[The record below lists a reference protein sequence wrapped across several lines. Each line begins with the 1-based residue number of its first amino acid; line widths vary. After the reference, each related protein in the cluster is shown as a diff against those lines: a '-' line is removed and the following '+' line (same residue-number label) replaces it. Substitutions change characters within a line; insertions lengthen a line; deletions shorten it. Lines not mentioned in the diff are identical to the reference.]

1 MLDIVAFS
9 GHRIYTDR
17 ASFFRGLDDISARE
31 YVFGGARGFDT
42 DALEYIAKTQPHSIR
57 TVVVPDKLINQ
68 PRYTIPITKKNSTSI
83 IELKNTGLDRFQIR
97 NRFMVDRSTHLRVFY
112 DYRGTGGTYNTLQY
126 AQSIGKSYDVW
137 PLLNYNNDDY
147 LNMSEESFREWMKT
161 SRSHQVNLS
170 AVKGIIMSFFNK
182 KYGMIPRDV
191 VLELGSWRLV
201 IYR

>member
-1 MLDIVAFS
+1 MPDIVAFS

-17 ASFFRGLDDISARE
+17 ASFFRGLDNLRARE

-68 PRYTIPITKKNSTSI
+68 PFYTRAITQKHSTNL
-83 IELKNTGLDRFQIR
+83 IELKNTGIDRFQIR
-97 NRFMVDRSTHLRVFY
+97 NRFIVDRSTHLRAFY
-112 DYRGTGGTYNTLQY
+112 DFRASGGTYNTIKY

-147 LNMSEESFREWMKT
+147 LNMSENEFRKWMKNL
-161 SRSHQVNLS
+161 RSHQVNLS